1 MAMRRLALGLCALA
15 LGSVAVAQ
23 QVALG
28 GSIGERT
35 ALLVID
41 GQPRAVTL
49 GASVEGVRLLALRG
63 SEAEVEIG
71 GQRRVLRLGAAP
83 VTLAGSEAPRA
94 AAAIVLTAGPGG
106 HFTTLGAINGRPTQF
121 LVDTGATH
129 VALGRDE
136 AERLGVDWRAGRPGL
151 VRTANGDVTSHTV
164 TLRSVRVGEV
174 EVAQVTATVL
184 PGTLPVVLL
193 GNSFLTRFQMTRE
206 NEVLRLQRRP

>member
-1 MAMRRLALGLCALA
+1 MRALVIALCALA
-15 LGSVAVAQ
+15 LGGVAAAQ

-41 GQPRAVTL
+41 GQPRAVAV
-49 GASVEGVRLLALRG
+49 GASVEGVRLIALRG
-63 SEAEVEIG
+63 HEAEVEIA

-83 VTLAGSEAPRA
+83 VAVGGGVAPRDT
-94 AAAIVLTAGPGG
+94 AAIVLTAGPGG
-106 HFTTLGAINGRPTQF
+106 HFTTLGAINGRPVQF
-121 LVDTGATH
+121 MVDTGATH

-136 AERLGVDWRAGRPGL
+136 AERLGVDWRAGRPGV

-164 TLRSVRVGEV
+164 TLRSVRVGDV
-174 EVAQVTATVL
+174 EVAQVSATVL
-184 PGTLPVVLL
+184 PGTLPMALL

-206 NEVLRLQRRP
+206 NDVLRLQRRP

>member
-1 MAMRRLALGLCALA
+1 MRRLAAALWFALA
-15 LGSVAVAQ
+15 LCGGAAAQ
-23 QVALG
+23 QVTLS

-41 GQPRAVTL
+41 GQPRTVMVGSSAD
-49 GASVEGVRLLALRG
+49 GVRLLALRSG
-63 SEAEVEIG
+63 EAEVEIG

-83 VTLAGSEAPRA
+83 VALGSGDAGPRDA
-94 AAAIVLTAGPGG
+94 ATIVLTAGPGG

-136 AERLGVDWRAGRPGL
+136 AERLGVDWRAGRPGM
-151 VRTANGDVTSHTV
+151 VRTANGDVESHTV

-174 EVAQVTATVL
+174 EVGQVTATVL
-184 PGTLPVVLL
+184 PSPLPVVLL
-193 GNSFLTRFQMTRE
+193 GNSFLSRFQMTRE

>member
-1 MAMRRLALGLCALA
+1 VKAWIAPGLCALA
-15 LGSVAVAQ
+15 LCGAAAAQ
-23 QVALG
+23 QVTLG

-41 GQPRAVTL
+41 GQPRAVAV

-63 SEAEVEIG
+63 AEAEVEIG

-83 VTLAGSEAPRA
+83 VAIGGGGAPRD

-136 AERLGVDWRAGRPGL
+136 AERLGIDWRAGRPGM

-174 EVAQVTATVL
+174 EVGQVTATVL
-184 PGTLPVVLL
+184 PSPLPLVLL
-193 GNSFLTRFQMTRE
+193 GNSFLSRFQMTRD
-206 NEVLRLQRRP
+206 NDVLRLQRRP